1 VTGAPVMGRRDAVF
15 VVAAAVLIGASLAV
29 AAWAG

>member
-1 VTGAPVMGRRDAVF
+1 VTGAPVMGQRDAVF
-15 VVAAAVLIGASLAV
+15 VVAAVALIGASLGA